1 MSSKSECNNELR
13 NCHGEE
19 TVIVALLYWYCVV
32 VLMFLLLTSKVLLQS
47 DKVPAN
53 FSDRSLLKNLGHW
66 LGLQTL
72 ARNKPILMK
81 VLNDICSDGC
91 GSVHVLKANCSFWCL
106 FIQRVDKKFYRHK
119 AGNSIGKQSI
129 VAQVMLSFVYG
140 LERSFIFLAGPWFE
154 VTDYWSLLQRA
165 AGIYTVVLFNTI
177 TAFNA
182 EQGSWQRLTQNVN
195 IFPLY
200 LRYVFI
206 SLPL

>member
-106 FIQRVDKKFYRHK
+106 YIQRVDKKFYRHK

-182 EQGSWQRLTQNVN
+182 EQGSWQRLT
-195 IFPLY
+195 
-200 LRYVFI
+200 
-206 SLPL
+206 